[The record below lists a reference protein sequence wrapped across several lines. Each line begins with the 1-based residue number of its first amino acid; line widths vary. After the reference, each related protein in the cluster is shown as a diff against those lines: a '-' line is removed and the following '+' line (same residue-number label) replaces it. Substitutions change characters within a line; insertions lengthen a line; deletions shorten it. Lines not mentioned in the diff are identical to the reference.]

1 MIAEFPQLISQP
13 LTGMELRRSHAKIV
27 GQKWSGAGGGRR
39 GEGHLP
45 RSGTK

>member
-27 GQKWSGAGGGRR
+27 GQKWSGGGQGRWRAG
-39 GEGHLP
+39 HFP